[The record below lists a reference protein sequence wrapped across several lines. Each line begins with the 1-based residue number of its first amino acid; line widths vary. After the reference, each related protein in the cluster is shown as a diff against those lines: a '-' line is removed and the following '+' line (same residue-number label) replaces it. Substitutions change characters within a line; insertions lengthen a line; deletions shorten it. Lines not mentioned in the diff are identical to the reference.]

1 MSSLLKAV
9 SIYKKEYYKNNM
21 STSSPYVLSVNV
33 SIKIYPRWLSG
44 WGIIG
49 VILSLIVTV
58 IGAFNLNF
66 ISGVVNTIF
75 NAPIAIQEMV
85 LALWLIVKGFNQPLE
100 STQ

>member
-1 MSSLLKAV
+1 MFFLAIS
-9 SIYKKEYYKNNM
+9 
-21 STSSPYVLSVNV
+21 
-33 SIKIYPRWLSG
+33 LSG

-66 ISGVVNTIF
+66 LSGTLNAMF

-85 LALWLIVKGFNQPLE
+85 LAVWLIVKGFNHPIKVMI
-100 STQ
+100 

>member
-1 MSSLLKAV
+1 MPD
-9 SIYKKEYYKNNM
+9 NPTTM
-21 STSSPYVLSVNV
+21 TTSSPYVLSVNV
-33 SIKIYPRWLSG
+33 SIKFIPEWLSG